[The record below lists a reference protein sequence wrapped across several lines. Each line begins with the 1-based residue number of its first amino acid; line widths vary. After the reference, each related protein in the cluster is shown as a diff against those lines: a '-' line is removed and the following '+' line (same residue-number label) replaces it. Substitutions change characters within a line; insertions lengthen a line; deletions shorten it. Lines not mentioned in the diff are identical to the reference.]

1 VKRNIFS
8 EKGGFEDMDIQS
20 LGILSSIVA
29 QGNTIVDKR
38 NNLSFSQIFTEIRGT
53 NQISAKDMFSA
64 VFPTNDVSVK
74 AGNCD
79 ISSTVFC

>member
-1 VKRNIFS
+1 
-8 EKGGFEDMDIQS
+8 MDIQS

-53 NQISAKDMFSA
+53 NQISAKDMFSVA
-64 VFPTNDVSVK
+64 FPTNDVSVK
-74 AGNCD
+74 AANSDMDSD
-79 ISSTVFC
+79 IWERNI

>member
-1 VKRNIFS
+1 
-8 EKGGFEDMDIQS
+8 MDIQS
-20 LGILSSIVA
+20 LGILSSIAAKVNI
-29 QGNTIVDKR
+29 NTKVNKG
-38 NNLSFSQIFTEIRGT
+38 NNLSFPQIFSETMGT